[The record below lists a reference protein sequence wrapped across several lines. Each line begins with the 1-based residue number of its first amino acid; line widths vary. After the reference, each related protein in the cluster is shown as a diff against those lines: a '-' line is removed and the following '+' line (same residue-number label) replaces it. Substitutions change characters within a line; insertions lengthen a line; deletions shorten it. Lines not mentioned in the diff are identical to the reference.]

1 MTPSSFRLKSWLR
14 AGAGVACLAWLMGG
28 YTATAVA
35 ATARPQY
42 TGDLIIKWR
51 DDTSGTRKTLSA
63 AESSNRLLSVAQT
76 AGSTLQVKRTLAT
89 EAQLM
94 HTGLTDAASI
104 EATAAKIAQDARV
117 AYAVPDRILRPNTI
131 PNDPLFATQNN
142 LASPTLVPGGIN
154 AAAAWSI
161 TQGSGNIV
169 VAVVDTGYTD
179 HPDLVGKIL
188 PGYNFI
194 SDPARAG
201 NTFGRGTDAHDL
213 GDGVTSAQWQNISGC
228 TSSDVAN
235 SSWHGTEV
243 SSVLA
248 ANTNNALDIAGV
260 GWNTQVVPVR
270 VSGKCGALL
279 SDTVD
284 GMLWA
289 GGIAVTGAPT
299 NANPARVVNVSLG
312 STGACSA
319 AEQDAVNRLA
329 SIGTTVVAASGNE
342 AAQSADAPANCT
354 GAIAVTANVDSG
366 ENASYA
372 NVGPQVALS
381 APGGGCANS
390 QATSS
395 GCTGTNSSW
404 HGTEVS
410 SVLAA
415 NTNNALDIAGVGWN
429 TQVVPVRVSGKCGAL
444 LSDTVDGMLWAGGIA
459 VTGAPT
465 NANPARVVNVS
476 LGSTGACSAAEQDA
490 VNRLASIGTTVV
502 AASGNEAAQ
511 SADAPANCTGAIA
524 VTANV
529 DSGENASYANVG
541 PQVALSAPGGGC
553 ANSQATSS
561 GCTGTTSVIQAD
573 SNNGAQTL
581 GSYVVKSVAGT
592 SFSTPEVAGTIA
604 LMLSVQPQLSNTQ
617 ILAGLQQ
624 TARPHPSGTYC
635 AVNTGVCGAGL
646 LDTAGAVGYAQ
657 RTTPAGIGSGTSSSS
672 GSSGSSSGGGGG
684 GGGGAIPLVA
694 AAMLLALGLACRRK
708 RTLSQ

>member
-395 GCTGTNSSW
+395 GCTGT
-404 HGTEVS
+404 
-410 SVLAA
+410 
-415 NTNNALDIAGVGWN
+415 
-429 TQVVPVRVSGKCGAL
+429 
-444 LSDTVDGMLWAGGIA
+444 
-459 VTGAPT
+459 
-465 NANPARVVNVS
+465 
-476 LGSTGACSAAEQDA
+476 
-490 VNRLASIGTTVV
+490 
-502 AASGNEAAQ
+502 
-511 SADAPANCTGAIA
+511 
-524 VTANV
+524 
-529 DSGENASYANVG
+529 
-541 PQVALSAPGGGC
+541 
-553 ANSQATSS
+553 
-561 GCTGTTSVIQAD
+561 TSVIQAD

>member
-1 MTPSSFRLKSWLR
+1 M
-14 AGAGVACLAWLMGG
+14 
-28 YTATAVA
+28 A
-35 ATARPQY
+35 ATPQPQY

-63 AESSNRLLSVAQT
+63 AESGNRLLSVAQT
-76 AGSTLQVKRTLAT
+76 AGSTLQVKRTLGT
-89 EAQLM
+89 QAQLM
-94 HTGLTDAASI
+94 HTGLTNAASI

-117 AYAVPDRILRPNTI
+117 AYVVPDRILRPSTI
-131 PNDPLFATQNN
+131 PNDPRFATQNN

-161 TQGSGNIV
+161 TQGSSNIV

-201 NTFGRGTDAHDL
+201 NSFGRGTDAHDL
-213 GDGVTSAQWQNISGC
+213 GDGVTSAQVSTISGC

-260 GWNTQVVPVR
+260 GWNTRIVPVR

-289 GGIAVTGAPT
+289 GGIAVSGVPT

-342 AAQSADAPANCT
+342 AAQNADAPANCT
-354 GAIAVTANVDSG
+354 GAIAVTAHVDSG

-372 NVGPQVALS
+372 NVGSQVALS

-390 QATSS
+390 QATS
-395 GCTGTNSSW
+395 G
-404 HGTEVS
+404 
-410 SVLAA
+410 
-415 NTNNALDIAGVGWN
+415 
-429 TQVVPVRVSGKCGAL
+429 
-444 LSDTVDGMLWAGGIA
+444 
-459 VTGAPT
+459 
-465 NANPARVVNVS
+465 
-476 LGSTGACSAAEQDA
+476 
-490 VNRLASIGTTVV
+490 
-502 AASGNEAAQ
+502 
-511 SADAPANCTGAIA
+511 
-524 VTANV
+524 
-529 DSGENASYANVG
+529 
-541 PQVALSAPGGGC
+541 
-553 ANSQATSS
+553 

-573 SNNGAQTL
+573 SNDGAQTL
-581 GSYVVKSVAGT
+581 GNYVVKSVAGT

-604 LMLSVQPQLSNTQ
+604 LMLSVQPQLSNPQ

-657 RTTPAGIGSGTSSSS
+657 RTTPAGIGNGTASS
-672 GSSGSSSGGGGG
+672 GSTGGTSGSSSGGGGG
-684 GGGGAIPLVA
+684 GGAVPLAGAAL
-694 AAMLLALGLACRRK
+694 MLALGLACRRK
-708 RTLSQ
+708 RSAPQ

>member
-1 MTPSSFRLKSWLR
+1 MTHPSFRLKSWLR
-14 AGAGVACLAWLMGG
+14 AGASVAGIAWLMGG
-28 YTATAVA
+28 PPAVA
-35 ATARPQY
+35 ATPQPQY

-76 AGSTLQVKRTLAT
+76 AGSTLQVKRTLGT
-89 EAQLM
+89 QAQLM
-94 HTGLTDAASI
+94 HTGLTDATSI
-104 EATAAKIAQDARV
+104 EATAAKIAQDGRV
-117 AYAVPDRILRPNTI
+117 AYVVPDRILRPNTI

-161 TQGSGNIV
+161 TQGSSSIV

-179 HPDLVGKIL
+179 HPDLSGKIL

-201 NTFGRGTDAHDL
+201 NTTGRGTDAHDL
-213 GDGVTSAQWQNISGC
+213 GDIVTAADVPNISGC
-228 TSSDVAN
+228 TTSDISNPAK

-260 GWNTQVVPVR
+260 GWNTRIVPVR

-289 GGIAVTGAPT
+289 GGIAVSGVPT

-342 AAQSADAPANCT
+342 AAQNADAPANCT
-354 GAIAVTANVDSG
+354 GAIAVTAHVDSG

-372 NVGPQVALS
+372 NVGS
-381 APGGGCANS
+381 
-390 QATSS
+390 
-395 GCTGTNSSW
+395 
-404 HGTEVS
+404 
-410 SVLAA
+410 
-415 NTNNALDIAGVGWN
+415 
-429 TQVVPVRVSGKCGAL
+429 
-444 LSDTVDGMLWAGGIA
+444 
-459 VTGAPT
+459 
-465 NANPARVVNVS
+465 
-476 LGSTGACSAAEQDA
+476 
-490 VNRLASIGTTVV
+490 
-502 AASGNEAAQ
+502 
-511 SADAPANCTGAIA
+511 
-524 VTANV
+524 
-529 DSGENASYANVG
+529 
-541 PQVALSAPGGGC
+541 QVALSAPGGGC

-573 SNNGAQTL
+573 SNDGAQTL
-581 GSYVVKSVAGT
+581 GNYVVKSVAGT

-604 LMLSVQPQLSNTQ
+604 LMLSVQPQLSNPQ

-657 RTTPAGIGSGTSSSS
+657 RTTPAGIGNGTASS
-672 GSSGSSSGGGGG
+672 GSTGGTSGSSSSGGGGAVPLA
-684 GGGGAIPLVA
+684 GAAL
-694 AAMLLALGLACRRK
+694 MLALGLACRRK
-708 RTLSQ
+708 RSAPQ

>member
-1 MTPSSFRLKSWLR
+1 MKSWLR
-14 AGAGVACLAWLMGG
+14 AGASVAGIAWLMGG
-28 YTATAVA
+28 PPAVA
-35 ATARPQY
+35 ATPQPQY

-63 AESSNRLLSVAQT
+63 AESGNRLLSVAQT
-76 AGSTLQVKRTLAT
+76 AGSTLQVKRTLGT
-89 EAQLM
+89 QAQLM
-94 HTGLTDAASI
+94 HTGLTNAASI

-117 AYAVPDRILRPNTI
+117 AYVVPDRILRPSTI
-131 PNDPLFATQNN
+131 PNDPRFATQNN

-161 TQGSGNIV
+161 TQGSSNIV

-201 NTFGRGTDAHDL
+201 NSFGRGTDAHDL
-213 GDGVTSAQWQNISGC
+213 GDGVTSAQVSTISGC

-260 GWNTQVVPVR
+260 GWNTRIVPVR

-289 GGIAVTGAPT
+289 GGIAVSGVPT

-342 AAQSADAPANCT
+342 AAQNADAPANCT
-354 GAIAVTANVDSG
+354 GAIAVTAHVDSG

-372 NVGPQVALS
+372 NVGSQVALS

-390 QATSS
+390 QATS
-395 GCTGTNSSW
+395 G
-404 HGTEVS
+404 
-410 SVLAA
+410 
-415 NTNNALDIAGVGWN
+415 
-429 TQVVPVRVSGKCGAL
+429 
-444 LSDTVDGMLWAGGIA
+444 
-459 VTGAPT
+459 
-465 NANPARVVNVS
+465 
-476 LGSTGACSAAEQDA
+476 
-490 VNRLASIGTTVV
+490 
-502 AASGNEAAQ
+502 
-511 SADAPANCTGAIA
+511 
-524 VTANV
+524 
-529 DSGENASYANVG
+529 
-541 PQVALSAPGGGC
+541 
-553 ANSQATSS
+553 

-573 SNNGAQTL
+573 SNDGAQTL
-581 GSYVVKSVAGT
+581 GNYVVKSVAGT

-604 LMLSVQPQLSNTQ
+604 LMLSVQPQLSNPQ

-657 RTTPAGIGSGTSSSS
+657 RTTPAGIGNGTASS
-672 GSSGSSSGGGGG
+672 GSTGGTSGSSSGGGGG
-684 GGGGAIPLVA
+684 GGAVPLAGAAL
-694 AAMLLALGLACRRK
+694 MLALGLACRRK
-708 RTLSQ
+708 RSAPQ

>member
-89 EAQLM
+89 AAQLM

-213 GDGVTSAQWQNISGC
+213 GDGVTSAQVSTISGC

-395 GCTGTNSSW
+395 GCTGT
-404 HGTEVS
+404 
-410 SVLAA
+410 
-415 NTNNALDIAGVGWN
+415 
-429 TQVVPVRVSGKCGAL
+429 
-444 LSDTVDGMLWAGGIA
+444 
-459 VTGAPT
+459 
-465 NANPARVVNVS
+465 
-476 LGSTGACSAAEQDA
+476 
-490 VNRLASIGTTVV
+490 
-502 AASGNEAAQ
+502 
-511 SADAPANCTGAIA
+511 
-524 VTANV
+524 
-529 DSGENASYANVG
+529 
-541 PQVALSAPGGGC
+541 
-553 ANSQATSS
+553 
-561 GCTGTTSVIQAD
+561 TSVIQAD
-573 SNNGAQTL
+573 SNDGAQTL
-581 GSYVVKSVAGT
+581 GNYVVKSVAGT

-604 LMLSVQPQLSNTQ
+604 LMLSVQPQLSNAQ

-635 AVNTGVCGAGL
+635 AVNTGLCGAGL

-657 RTTPAGIGSGTSSSS
+657 RTTPAGIGSGTSNSGSSG
-672 GSSGSSSGGGGG
+672 GSSGSSGGGG

-708 RTLSQ
+708 RTLSP

>member
-1 MTPSSFRLKSWLR
+1 MTHTSFRLKSWLR
-14 AGAGVACLAWLMGG
+14 AGASVACIAWWMGSPP
-28 YTATAVA
+28 AVA
-35 ATARPQY
+35 ATPQPQY

-76 AGSTLQVKRTLAT
+76 AGSALQVKRTLGT
-89 EAQLM
+89 QAQLM
-94 HTGLTDAASI
+94 HTSLTDAASI

-117 AYAVPDRILRPNTI
+117 AYVVPDRILRPNTI

-142 LASPTLVPGGIN
+142 LAAPTLVPGGIN

-161 TQGSGNIV
+161 TQGSSSIV

-179 HPDLVGKIL
+179 HPDLAGKIL

-201 NTFGRGTDAHDL
+201 NTTGRGTDAHDQ
-213 GDGVTSAQWQNISGC
+213 GDGVTAADVPNISGC
-228 TSSDVAN
+228 TSRDIAKST
-235 SSWHGTEV
+235 WHGTEV

-260 GWNTQVVPVR
+260 GWNTRIVPVR

-289 GGIAVTGAPT
+289 GGIAVSGVPT

-329 SIGTTVVAASGNE
+329 AIGTTVVAASGNE
-342 AAQSADAPANCT
+342 AAQNADAPANCT
-354 GAIAVTANVDSG
+354 GAIAVTA
-366 ENASYA
+366 
-372 NVGPQVALS
+372 
-381 APGGGCANS
+381 
-390 QATSS
+390 
-395 GCTGTNSSW
+395 
-404 HGTEVS
+404 H
-410 SVLAA
+410 
-415 NTNNALDIAGVGWN
+415 
-429 TQVVPVRVSGKCGAL
+429 
-444 LSDTVDGMLWAGGIA
+444 
-459 VTGAPT
+459 
-465 NANPARVVNVS
+465 
-476 LGSTGACSAAEQDA
+476 
-490 VNRLASIGTTVV
+490 
-502 AASGNEAAQ
+502 
-511 SADAPANCTGAIA
+511 
-524 VTANV
+524 V

-573 SNNGAQTL
+573 SNDGAQSL
-581 GSYVVKSVAGT
+581 GNYVVKSVAGT

-604 LMLSVQPQLSNTQ
+604 LMLSVQPQLSNAQ
-617 ILAGLQQ
+617 ILAGLRQ

-657 RTTPAGIGSGTSSSS
+657 QTTPAGIGNGTAGSGGT
-672 GSSGSSSGGGGG
+672 GGTSGSSSGGGGG
-684 GGGGAIPLVA
+684 GGGGAVPLAGA
-694 AAMLLALGLACRRK
+694 ALMLALGLACRRK
-708 RTLSQ
+708 RSAPQ

>member
-342 AAQSADAPANCT
+342 AAQSADAPAN
-354 GAIAVTANVDSG
+354 
-366 ENASYA
+366 
-372 NVGPQVALS
+372 
-381 APGGGCANS
+381 
-390 QATSS
+390 
-395 GCTGTNSSW
+395 
-404 HGTEVS
+404 
-410 SVLAA
+410 
-415 NTNNALDIAGVGWN
+415 
-429 TQVVPVRVSGKCGAL
+429 R
-444 LSDTVDGMLWAGGIA
+444 
-459 VTGAPT
+459 
-465 NANPARVVNVS
+465 
-476 LGSTGACSAAEQDA
+476 
-490 VNRLASIGTTVV
+490 
-502 AASGNEAAQ
+502 
-511 SADAPANCTGAIA
+511 TGAIA

>member
-1 MTPSSFRLKSWLR
+1 MTPTSFRLKSWLR
-14 AGAGVACLAWLMGG
+14 AGASVACIAWLMGG
-28 YTATAVA
+28 HPAMA
-35 ATARPQY
+35 ATPQPQY

-51 DDTSGTRKTLSA
+51 DDTSGTRKPLSA
-63 AESSNRLLSVAQT
+63 AESGNRLLSVAQT

-117 AYAVPDRILRPNTI
+117 AYVVPDRILRPNTI
-131 PNDPLFATQNN
+131 PNDPYFPTQNN
-142 LASPTLVPGGIN
+142 LASPTVVPGGIN
-154 AAAAWSI
+154 VASAWSI
-161 TQGSGNIV
+161 TQGSGSIV

-213 GDGVTSAQWQNISGC
+213 GDGVTSAQVSTISGC

-260 GWNTQVVPVR
+260 GWNTQIVPVR

-289 GGIAVTGAPT
+289 GGIAVSGVPT
-299 NANPARVVNVSLG
+299 NAHPARVVNVSLG

-342 AAQSADAPANCT
+342 AAQNADAPANCT
-354 GAIAVTANVDSG
+354 GAIAVTAHVDSG

-372 NVGPQVALS
+372 NVGPQVAIS
-381 APGGGCANS
+381 APGGGCPNS
-390 QATSS
+390 QPSCAT
-395 GCTGTNSSW
+395 
-404 HGTEVS
+404 
-410 SVLAA
+410 
-415 NTNNALDIAGVGWN
+415 
-429 TQVVPVRVSGKCGAL
+429 P
-444 LSDTVDGMLWAGGIA
+444 
-459 VTGAPT
+459 
-465 NANPARVVNVS
+465 
-476 LGSTGACSAAEQDA
+476 STI
-490 VNRLASIGTTVV
+490 V
-502 AASGNEAAQ
+502 
-511 SADAPANCTGAIA
+511 
-524 VTANV
+524 
-529 DSGENASYANVG
+529 
-541 PQVALSAPGGGC
+541 
-553 ANSQATSS
+553 
-561 GCTGTTSVIQAD
+561 AD
-573 SNNGAQTL
+573 SNDGPYSPGNPI
-581 GSYVVKSVAGT
+581 VRPKSPSDIVAGT

-604 LMLSVQPQLSNTQ
+604 LMLSVQPQLSNPQ

-635 AVNTGVCGAGL
+635 AVNTGACGAGL

-657 RTTPAGIGSGTSSSS
+657 RTTPAGIGNGTASS
-672 GSSGSSSGGGGG
+672 GSGSGTGSSSGGGGG
-684 GGGGAIPLVA
+684 GTVPLMGAAV
-694 AAMLLALGLACRRK
+694 LLALGLACRRK
-708 RTLSQ
+708 RPLPQ